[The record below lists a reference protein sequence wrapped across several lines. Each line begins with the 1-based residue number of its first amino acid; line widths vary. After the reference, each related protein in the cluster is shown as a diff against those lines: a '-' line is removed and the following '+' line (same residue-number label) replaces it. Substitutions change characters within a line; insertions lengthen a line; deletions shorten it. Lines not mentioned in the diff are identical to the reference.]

1 MDAGWLV
8 AIIVLL
14 GLAALPLAS
23 RMVKYSADRQWP
35 DLAAEAEEPAFTPEE
50 AEEAELRQLI
60 EAKSYHRTLRGEEP
74 IDVEAEVER
83 LRREMF

>member
-23 RMVKYSADRQWP
+23 RMVKRSSDRQWP
-35 DLAAEAEEPAFTPEE
+35 DLAAEAEEPAFTPEQ
-50 AEEAELRQLI
+50 AEEAELRQLL
-60 EAKSYHRTLRGEEP
+60 EAKAYHQELRGEEP
-74 IDVEAEVER
+74 VDIEAEVER
-83 LRREMF
+83 LRRERF